1 MEGGRFIR
9 LKKPDSG
16 SGDKIKGTDK
26 MTGADSSQLENTA
39 QGQPP
44 PRRKMLDSL
53 PMRPRT
59 TGQSAASRSRLIR
72 RLRVALPTLAVI
84 LIGAFIFNTRSNDV
98 DDAFLQDFED
108 IAAATDELRMAN
120 PRFTGV
126 DGDGNPFEITALSA
140 KQDPSRQDVIELDR
154 PRAIQGAVDEK
165 TIVTAQ
171 YGVYQSDENILELTD
186 GVRVEHEL
194 AAGAYVLRAPGAT
207 VQIKD
212 QTVTSNA
219 GVGGEGPDGESLK
232 ADRMM
237 VFNAEKRIVFE
248 GNVSMH
254 IYPKTAKDLQPP
266 ENGAAVEQEKPK
278 DEKI

>member
-1 MEGGRFIR
+1 
-9 LKKPDSG
+9 
-16 SGDKIKGTDK
+16 
-26 MTGADSSQLENTA
+26 MTAADTSQLGDTA

-44 PRRKMLDSL
+44 PRRKRLESL
-53 PMRPRT
+53 PTRART
-59 TGQSAASRSRLIR
+59 TGQSAAARSRLIK

-84 LIGAFIFNTRSNDV
+84 LIGAFIFNTQSNQV

-120 PRFTGV
+120 PRFAGV
-126 DGDGNPFEITALSA
+126 DGGGNPFEITALSA
-140 KQDPSRQDVIELDR
+140 KQDPARQDVVELDR
-154 PRAIQGAVDEK
+154 PRAIQGAADEK
-165 TIVTAQ
+165 TTVTAQ
-171 YGVYQSDENILELTD
+171 HGVYQSDANILELTD

-194 AAGAYVLRAPGAT
+194 AAGTFVLRAPGAT

-212 QTVTSNA
+212 QTVASNA
-219 GVGGEGPDGESLK
+219 GVGGEGPDGETLK

-248 GNVSMH
+248 GNVSMR
-254 IYPKTAKDLQPP
+254 IYPNSARDLQKP
-266 ENGAAVEQEKPK
+266 EDSVAAEQKKPK